1 MNNLGLIRPYNF
13 PEKKKRLNLEEPL
26 FIFFLVKFE
35 ILVGLNISPG
45 SLILNFEMSCQ
56 LASCGF
62 VRFCTVFTIL
72 LIRTKFNVHFLNYCS
87 IKNNKWKKFIQVLS
101 LYLQSWVKC
110 CFDNWK
116 IKNIKC
122 PFFFLNLVFIKY
134 STYTCPNQN
143 YKDFYI

>member
-72 LIRTKFNVHFLNYCS
+72 LIRTKFNVDFLNYCS
-87 IKNNKWKKFIQVLS
+87 IKNNKRKNFIQVLS
-101 LYLQSWVKC
+101 LYLQS
-110 CFDNWK
+110 
-116 IKNIKC
+116 
-122 PFFFLNLVFIKY
+122 
-134 STYTCPNQN
+134 
-143 YKDFYI
+143 